1 MTAIPLFLEE
11 KESEY
16 SMHQACG
23 AILQELWRNVSFGN
37 VIDVQRVSSLLEWS
51 TRLDPEVLGTQ
62 VSGEV
67 SHWNTAEM

>member
-1 MTAIPLFLEE
+1 MDAIPLFLEE

-16 SMHQACG
+16 SMHQACR

-37 VIDVQRVSSLLEWS
+37 FIDLQPVLSLLAWS

-67 SHWNTAEM
+67 SHLNIVQM